1 MSEVRA
7 GEISENADAV
17 GLPTGTASTAR
28 YEDEAAIIAAARNI
42 GETVLGPNA
51 ENTDQGTGPNRENFR
66 ALAAAG
72 LLGLTIPRAYGGLD
86 VSGAAQREITE
97 TLASYCGATTF
108 TQAQHHGPS
117 RMIYNGPNDALKTRV
132 LPELASGRM
141 MCAISFAHLRR
152 PGPPVLGATEVE
164 GGYRLNGLAPWVTG
178 WGLMN
183 QGVFGATLKDEQIAE
198 AGDERFV
205 YLWLPADRAEFP
217 ELFADA
223 VPPDGDW
230 GGMTASAP
238 LPLCA
243 MNASATVELTFEN
256 FYVPAVHRMSE
267 SNRHTMRRNDR
278 NGVLGATVMPLGC
291 AAGSLRLLCAVAER
305 RNIPAISR
313 TAAAL
318 GREWHE
324 TRAEIQEWN
333 GRTGDPD
340 FFTHAVN
347 LRAHVIEL
355 GVRIAHAAVAAT
367 SGAAN
372 NRSNPAQ
379 RLFREAMFYTVQ
391 AQTLEVMDVTLER
404 LERAGQR

>member
-1 MSEVRA
+1 MSKAREV
-7 GEISENADAV
+7 EVCESADAV
-17 GLPTGTASTAR
+17 GLPTEAASTLH
-28 YEDEAAIIAAARNI
+28 YEDEAAIIAAARQV
-42 GETVLGPNA
+42 GETILGPNA
-51 ENTDQGTGPNRENFR
+51 EITDQGAGPNRENFR
-66 ALAAAG
+66 ALADAG

-86 VSGAAQREITE
+86 VSGTTQREVTE
-97 TLASYCGATTF
+97 TLASYCGVTTF

-117 RMIYNGPNDALKTRV
+117 RMIYNGPNEALKARV

-152 PGPPVLGATEVE
+152 PGPPVLSATAVE
-164 GGYRLNGLAPWVTG
+164 GGYRVNGLAPWVTG

-183 QGVFGATLKDEQIAE
+183 QGVFGATLLGEQPAE
-198 AGDERFV
+198 VGNDRFV
-205 YLWLPADRAEFP
+205 YFWLPADRTEFAD
-217 ELFADA
+217 LFADA
-223 VPPDGDW
+223 HPSDGDW
-230 GGMTASAP
+230 GRMTASAP

-243 MNASATVELTFEN
+243 MNASATVELSFDN
-256 FYVPAVHRMSE
+256 RFVPAAHRLSE
-267 SNRHTMRRNDR
+267 SNRETMRRNDR

-291 AAGSLRLLCAVAER
+291 AAGSLRLLCTVAER

-318 GREWHE
+318 GREWQE

-333 GRTGDPD
+333 GRNGDPE
-340 FFTHAVN
+340 FCAHAVR

-391 AQTLEVMDVTLER
+391 AQTFEVMDATLEL
-404 LERAGQR
+404 LERAERP